1 MKETLKKPRTIGIP
15 RALYYY
21 LYPALWET
29 FFQQIGIVTLVSDA
43 TTQRTV
49 ELAGRISES
58 EHCLALKI
66 FDAHLAQ
73 LADKVEAVF
82 VPRILSTLVG
92 HLSCPKLGALPDAAL
107 AGILEKK
114 EVLTI
119 DIDERISPVSTTL
132 LELSRLYG
140 VDEAKG
146 LSAVESALSAM
157 RTARQQMGEDREKG
171 NKPAFLVL
179 GHPYILCDDFF
190 SGQIIRK
197 LKSLGAETE
206 LVSFGVS
213 DKIETFF
220 KWDTCSE
227 MYNKMLSL
235 TKDHYAGVI
244 QISSF
249 NCGCDSILMEFTRT
263 CLKEKGIAYM
273 VLVLDEHSSCGWIDT
288 RLEAF
293 VESLRWHYAS
303 SCNSNDG

>member
-1 MKETLKKPRTIGIP
+1 MKEEFKKLRTIGIP

-29 FFQQIGIVTLVSDA
+29 FFQQIGIVTVVSDV

-73 LADKVEAVF
+73 LVDKVEAVF
-82 VPRILSTLVG
+82 VPRILSTHRG
-92 HLSCPKLGALPDAAL
+92 HISCPKLGALPDAAR
-107 AGILEKK
+107 AGILEKT

-119 DIDERISPVSTTL
+119 DIDERNCPVSTTL
-132 LELSRLYG
+132 LDLARLFG
-140 VDEAKG
+140 VNKDRG
-146 LSAVESALSAM
+146 LLAVESALSAM
-157 RTARQQMGEDREKG
+157 RTGWQQMGDFGEKG
-171 NKPAFLVL
+171 DEPAFLVL
-179 GHPYILCDDFF
+179 GHPYILHDEFF
-190 SGQIIRK
+190 SGRIIRK

-206 LVSFGVS
+206 LFGFGLS
-213 DKIETFF
+213 DMNETLF

-227 MYNKMLSL
+227 MYNKLQTVTNRDYS
-235 TKDHYAGVI
+235 GVI

-249 NCGCDSILMEFTRT
+249 NCGCDSILMEFIRS

-293 VESLRWHYAS
+293 VESLRWHYSS

>member
-1 MKETLKKPRTIGIP
+1 MKEELKKPRTIGIP

-29 FFQQIGIVTLVSDA
+29 FFQQIGMVTVVSEPS
-43 TTQRTV
+43 TQKTV
-49 ELAGRISES
+49 ELAGQISEA

-82 VPRILSTLVG
+82 VPRILSTLRG
-92 HLSCPKLGALPDAAL
+92 HISCPKLGALPDAAR
-107 AGILEKK
+107 AGILEKT
-114 EVLTI
+114 EMLTI
-119 DIDERISPVSTTL
+119 DIDERNCPVSTTL
-132 LELSRLYG
+132 LELARFLG
-140 VDEAKG
+140 VNKGKG
-146 LSAVESALSAM
+146 LSAVQSALNAM
-157 RTARQQMGEDREKG
+157 RTVRQQMTNCREKR
-171 NKPAFLVL
+171 NVPAFLVL
-179 GHPYILCDDFF
+179 GHPYILHDEFF

-197 LKSLGAETE
+197 LKTLGVETE
-206 LVSFGVS
+206 LVSSGGS

-227 MYNKMLSL
+227 MYNKILAL
-235 TKDHYAGVI
+235 TKQHYAGVI

-249 NCGCDSILMEFTRT
+249 NCGCDSILMEFVRA

-293 VESLRWHYAS
+293 VESLRWQHAS
-303 SCNSNDG
+303 SCNSDDG